1 MLDYFISSQSRAL
14 KNLGASERRFKNHQP
29 VNDEKCARKIS
40 HGQEKRSALN
50 DDTVPRKKDNV
61 PGDDFKQL
69 VQELEFVER
78 ETGLHDALLFLEFD
92 KYYNSW
98 NKPLN

>member
-1 MLDYFISSQSRAL
+1 MTDA
-14 KNLGASERRFKNHQP
+14 
-29 VNDEKCARKIS
+29 KCAREEIS

-50 DDTVPRKKDNV
+50 DDTVPRKKDTV
-61 PGDDFKQL
+61 PGDDFEQL

-98 NKPLN
+98 NKPLNCETMESLALENKTIPPHSSLFH